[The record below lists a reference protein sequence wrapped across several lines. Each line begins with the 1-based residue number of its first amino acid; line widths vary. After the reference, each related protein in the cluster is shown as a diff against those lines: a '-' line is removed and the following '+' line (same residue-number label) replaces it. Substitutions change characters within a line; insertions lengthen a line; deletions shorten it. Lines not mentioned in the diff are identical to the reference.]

1 VEKPKE
7 QSLLGRNRLDRIIKM
22 GFKERGRK
30 GMDCI
35 KLDQRREKL
44 AGSCKHGC
52 EIYILFAHQLMHFI
66 KLGKV

>member
-1 VEKPKE
+1 
-7 QSLLGRNRLDRIIKM
+7 M